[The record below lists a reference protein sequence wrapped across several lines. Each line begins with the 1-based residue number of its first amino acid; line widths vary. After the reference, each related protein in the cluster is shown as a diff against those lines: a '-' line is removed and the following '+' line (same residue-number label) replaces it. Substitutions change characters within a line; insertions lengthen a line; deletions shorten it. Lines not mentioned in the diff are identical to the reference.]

1 MKDLEAELA
10 FWQPWL
16 GRTTSVEKMK
26 DHSSKTFY
34 DHVEDVSKKLPC
46 AAMTTLICRR
56 SSHAPSARYLAGA
69 EGRLRRGDP
78 QVARVQAGAR
88 EARGVGRGG
97 DREAP
102 HRERLHRRALF
113 AAAARRRHVQARLRP
128 DRAVDQVG
136 AHQGRQE
143 KERQKLRSGSKQNAP
158 TIFGLAGINAA
169 DARAEEESGL
179 KLKDHADR
187 AGADICGKE
196 NALDHAM
203 LQSIERTSRSG
214 GMATKGTK
222 EEPHLM
228 CMTGDGAGSTD
239 AKSSVRV
246 GHFPGT
252 TKLGGA
258 TRGPAGTSRAS
269 AGSREKRRPL

>member
-1 MKDLEAELA
+1 MASVEAEIAKHLTENVYTDEH
-10 FWQPWL
+10 FSLLRLVGGMSKRVCGLIEQSIKWVH
-16 GRTTSVEKMK
+16 TK
-26 DHSSKTFY
+26 DGK
-34 DHVEDVSKKLPC
+34 
-46 AAMTTLICRR
+46 
-56 SSHAPSARYLAGA
+56 
-69 EGRLRRGDP
+69 
-78 QVARVQAGAR
+78 
-88 EARGVGRGG
+88 
-97 DREAP
+97 
-102 HRERLHRRALF
+102 
-113 AAAARRRHVQARLRP
+113 
-128 DRAVDQVG
+128 
-136 AHQGRQE
+136 
-143 KERQKLRSGSKQNAP
+143 KERQKLRAGSKQNAP
-158 TIFGLAGINAA
+158 TIFSLAGINAA

-203 LQSIERTSRSG
+203 LQSIERTTRSG